1 MSLPMYGINALLTL
15 VDAYRLA
22 HKVSDARVSTLVFND
37 GGRIAMLRDGKDIG
51 TRRLERAIQWFSDN
65 WPADAVW
72 PTEVQRPALSE
83 EVAA

>member
-1 MSLPMYGINALLTL
+1 MSFPMYGINALLSI
-15 VDAYRLA
+15 VDAYRQA

-65 WPADAVW
+65 WPAEAVW
-72 PTEVQRPALSE
+72 PADVPRPAVSQ